1 MTFSAQSL
9 SAFKPFQ
16 ALRPNI
22 QDILLK
28 LVEEDRLND
37 YGSLKR
43 PPNVWL
49 IFRSDALASLDDRKI
64 NQCELTMECKAAW
77 KKTTADQ
84 RVQLKARAEAKNAE
98 LLRLFPE
105 YQYSPMTSEEKTR
118 WSAMNTT
125 MRKNFWLAAAVR
137 IAEKIANP
145 NGIWDG
151 FLSLNSWT
159 TSNTGSEGPLS
170 THFES
175 QNTTEDDNSSI
186 VPVVEISPGLN
197 HHNPRSRA
205 RRAGRKDLPP
215 MGVEPTPPGP
225 FQPPLQPA
233 NTVLIVPPPL
243 NSVYN
248 HASAQPLIPRQSAE
262 RHSPPL
268 WLKHII
274 VHLGPETKGRK
285 RRRLVLSTI
294 QPEEST
300 ILWVQEEVN
309 DNVPPKVFELLSKQ
323 GPGNTSAKHIILH
336 DYANPPIPVTKNEY
350 GRAYV
355 PKITSISDYHS
366 YILAYHISESLQ
378 TPFVWPVQPTTFSP
392 NTSPMST
399 PSLIMDDSPISDFST
414 LSPDLSRTPVDLSLD
429 SDDEELDPP
438 TRLMYESTQENVELM
453 EEASH
458 ILG

>member
-1 MTFSAQSL
+1 
-9 SAFKPFQ
+9 
-16 ALRPNI
+16 
-22 QDILLK
+22 
-28 LVEEDRLND
+28 
-37 YGSLKR
+37 
-43 PPNVWL
+43 
-49 IFRSDALASLDDRKI
+49 
-64 NQCELTMECKAAW
+64 
-77 KKTTADQ
+77 
-84 RVQLKARAEAKNAE
+84 
-98 LLRLFPE
+98 
-105 YQYSPMTSEEKTR
+105 
-118 WSAMNTT
+118 MNTT

-151 FLSLNSWT
+151 FLSLNSWIT
-159 TSNTGSEGPLS
+159 NNTGSEGPLS

-175 QNTTEDDNSSI
+175 QNTTEDDNSNI
-186 VPVVEISPGLN
+186 APVVEISPGLN

-205 RRAGRKDLPP
+205 RRAGVKSKGFTTDGCGTDSTRLEGASPHIC
-215 MGVEPTPPGP
+215 ESH
-225 FQPPLQPA
+225 LYH
-233 NTVLIVPPPL
+233 
-243 NSVYN
+243 SVCN
-248 HASAQPLIPRQSAE
+248 HASAQPLITRQSAE

-268 WLKHII
+268 WLKHIL

-323 GPGNTSAKHIILH
+323 GPSGTSAKHTILH
-336 DYANPPIPVTKNEY
+336 DYANSPIPVTKNEY
-350 GRAYV
+350 GRPYV

-366 YILAYHISESLQ
+366 YIAAYHISESLQ
-378 TPFVWPVQPTTFSP
+378 TPFMWPVQPTTFSP

-438 TRLMYESTQENVELM
+438 TRFMYEST
-453 EEASH
+453 
-458 ILG
+458 